1 MLTFDNLQVGDLV
14 KTTGT
19 SGMVCKLLVL
29 HKNTEKRQFD
39 YLWIR
44 ERDCSTT
51 GTGTGT
57 GSEHYYFNYASTV
70 LLVIWAISSIALLVL
85 VFHYSSGGALNKL
98 PYKEITK
105 ETLKV
110 GDLICHFNW
119 EARREEVLMII
130 AINPNEAYPFDYF
143 SLTTSKRWLQYREP
157 FANQACHLSDRA
169 AFIAYQLAIGNPVL
183 KNC

>member
-70 LLVIWAISSIALLVL
+70 LLVI
-85 VFHYSSGGALNKL
+85 
-98 PYKEITK
+98 
-105 ETLKV
+105 
-110 GDLICHFNW
+110 
-119 EARREEVLMII
+119 
-130 AINPNEAYPFDYF
+130 
-143 SLTTSKRWLQYREP
+143 
-157 FANQACHLSDRA
+157 
-169 AFIAYQLAIGNPVL
+169 
-183 KNC
+183 